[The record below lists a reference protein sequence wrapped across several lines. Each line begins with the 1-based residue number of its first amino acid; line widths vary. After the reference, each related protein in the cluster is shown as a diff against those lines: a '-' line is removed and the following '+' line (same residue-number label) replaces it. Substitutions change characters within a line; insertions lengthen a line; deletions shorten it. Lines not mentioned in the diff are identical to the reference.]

1 MDNVNIIIEQ
11 NLTEVSISET
21 NRREIELRNN
31 DNTIEYRYIGDTD
44 WTSLI
49 TIQSMSTFL
58 DLADTP
64 SVYTGSAGRFIA
76 VKSDLSGL
84 EFVAP
89 SGAGDMLAS
98 VYDPNNVNANVFNT
112 DNHVDGINNKVYTT
126 TEKIKLS
133 GISEGA
139 EVNVQSDWNAES
151 GDALILNKPTIPSNI
166 SDLTNDSGFIT
177 SASVPTALSEL
188 SDDSTH
194 RLTTDTEKSTWNGK
208 QDALGFT
215 PLNSTSFSG
224 LTKITVGTIQPS
236 NPSIGDLWID
246 TN

>member
-1 MDNVNIIIEQ
+1 MDNVTIVIEQ
-11 NLTEVSISET
+11 NLTEVFISET

-58 DLADTP
+58 DLSDTP
-64 SVYTGSAGRFIA
+64 SVYTGSASRFVA
-76 VKSDLSGL
+76 VKADLSGL

-89 SGAGDMLAS
+89 SGAGNMLAS
-98 VYDPNNVNANVFNT
+98 VYDPTGKNSDAFNV
-112 DNHVDGINNKVYTT
+112 DNHVSGNTNKVFTA
-126 TEKIKLS
+126 TEQTKLS
-133 GISEGA
+133 GIANGA
-139 EVNVQSDWNAES
+139 EVNVNADWNAVS
-151 GDALILNKPTIPSNI
+151 GDAQILNKPTVPDQL
-166 SDLTNDSGFIT
+166 SD
-177 SASVPTALSEL
+177 L

-194 RLTTDTEKSTWNGK
+194 RLVTDTEKSTWNGK

-215 PLNSTSFSG
+215 PLADSAFSG
-224 LTKITVGTIQPS
+224 LSKITVGTTQPS
-236 NPSIGDLWID
+236 NPSVGDLWVD